1 MLRILDANLNRIGEG
16 LRVLEDIS
24 RFTLNDRNISEQ
36 LKDLRHQLLP
46 TNRAIQENLLSARE
60 AQADVGAFLE
70 VEGEGERFD
79 TASLVSANSRRVQQS
94 LRVIEE
100 ITKIPGQEFGFDWN
114 EFKRSRFIVYELE
127 QNILLQLT
135 RRHKRDRLTGLY
147 LILDK
152 QALGDRHD
160 ADVAR
165 QALEG
170 GTRSIQ
176 LRDKV
181 RSKSELIP
189 VSIELKRLC
198 SEFNALFIV
207 NDHLD
212 VALAADADGL
222 HIGQDDLP
230 LPVARMLMPDNKIVG
245 CSAATLDEAALADAQ
260 GADYVGVG
268 SIYPSPSKPGTR
280 IAGLEILRQVKD
292 TVSIPVVAIGGINED
307 NVAGIMDAGADAC
320 AVISSVLGA
329 DDITEASRKLASLM
343 EDR

>member
-127 QNILLQLT
+127 QIILLQLT
-135 RRHKRDRLTGLY
+135 RRDKRDRLTGLY

-212 VALAADADGL
+212 VALAADAD
-222 HIGQDDLP
+222 
-230 LPVARMLMPDNKIVG
+230 
-245 CSAATLDEAALADAQ
+245 
-260 GADYVGVG
+260 
-268 SIYPSPSKPGTR
+268 
-280 IAGLEILRQVKD
+280 
-292 TVSIPVVAIGGINED
+292 
-307 NVAGIMDAGADAC
+307 
-320 AVISSVLGA
+320 
-329 DDITEASRKLASLM
+329 
-343 EDR
+343 